1 MLELYAIADGRA
13 EPGLDDPAVV
23 ICMDEFGPLN
33 LMPHPGKQWAPQ
45 ASGKGQ
51 QDTPRRR
58 RRRATYNRPHGVRHL
73 MAGYDLSRDKLYG
86 HVTTRKGRVE
96 FLTFC
101 RYLRSL
107 HPKQIRLAIVLDN
120 FSPHRCTKTDA
131 RVGKVGLGQQR
142 RTRLRPL
149 LRFVA
154 EPRLEIFGIITGR
167 PSAAAPS
174 SASKTS
180 PGPSAP
186 SSTAGTNTAHPSSGP
201 NPPTNYSTTAAQVK
215 EPRSRDTRS

>member
-13 EPGLDDPAVV
+13 EPGPDDPAVV
-23 ICMDEFGPLN
+23 ICMNEFGPLD

-96 FLTFC
+96 FLAFC

-107 HPKQIRLAIVLDN
+107 HPKQVRLAIVLDN

-131 RVGKVGLGQQR
+131 RVGKWAADNNVELAYVPFYGSWPNR
-142 RTRLRPL
+142 
-149 LRFVA
+149 
-154 EPRLEIFGIITGR
+154 ISR
-167 PSAAAPS
+167 PSSPRCGTSLWTAP
-174 SASKTS
+174 T
-180 PGPSAP
+180 
-186 SSTAGTNTAHPSSGP
+186 
-201 NPPTNYSTTAAQVK
+201 TTAT
-215 EPRSRDTRS
+215 PSRRA